1 MIFETEIAILVL
13 NTFAIVLN
21 YVQVNHFN
29 TLLCRS
35 GDTITSFD
43 ASFLRFFFSPLAI
56 LDQKMEDSENG
67 EASNDVHIYALVESI
82 IWLRRCVGPLMD
94 WNLVVRSQ
102 R

>member
-13 NTFAIVLN
+13 NIFAIVLN
-21 YVQVNHFN
+21 YAQLNHFN
-29 TLLCRS
+29 TLLCIS

-43 ASFLRFFFSPLAI
+43 ASFLRFLFSPLAI

-94 WNLVVRSQ
+94 RNLVVRS